1 MYVLRLIALACL
13 LTAYVLCVCYL
24 ADVLW
29 QISAHNIPLL
39 LFYWSAALMTLGGI
53 AAWLTDGGWE

>member
-1 MYVLRLIALACL
+1 MRVLRLIALAL
-13 LTAYVLCVCYL
+13 SLTAYIFCACYL

-29 QISAHNIPLL
+29 RISAGNIPLL
-39 LFYWSAALMTLGGI
+39 LFYWSAALMILGGI